1 MGYFPN
7 LGVHR
12 LSKIPID
19 QVSASHNMES
29 LLCQDFLRAPQLKNY
44 DLKSIGYSLIYVLSV
59 EDLKEIL
66 TKSRSDF
73 EFFAKLRDAEK
84 INPDEY
90 ECIRCSTCQ
99 TMHCKFRCPRLH
111 YMPLMQEVIY
121 RHIQKEKT
129 GTNKRVHYVRNKK
142 YYRIYTELLE
152 IRPTTKEIVDSI
164 DIIKHRNI
172 ASDDDNLETS
182 NPLKRSGRAKD
193 NANNAKDNSSSNLS
207 IAGRARVRS
216 RKTVKSHI
224 EYEMKR

>member
-121 RHIQKEKT
+121 RHIQREKT
-129 GTNKRVHYVRNKK
+129 GTNKRVHYVRNRK
-142 YYRIYTELLE
+142 YYRIYT
-152 IRPTTKEIVDSI
+152 
-164 DIIKHRNI
+164 
-172 ASDDDNLETS
+172 
-182 NPLKRSGRAKD
+182 
-193 NANNAKDNSSSNLS
+193 
-207 IAGRARVRS
+207 
-216 RKTVKSHI
+216 
-224 EYEMKR
+224 